1 MAAKLTI
8 TGDFQCIL
16 ESVISNI
23 RFFIFTLQSILA
35 LTAYKKRTMDINIQN
50 KVSQWLNGNYD
61 AETVATLKKM
71 QEGNPDELN
80 DAFYRNLEFGTGGL
94 RGIMGVGTNRM
105 NKYTL
110 GMATQGFA
118 NYLKKTFTGEIKV
131 AIAHDSRNNAR
142 FFAETVANVFAAN
155 DIKVFL
161 FESLRPTPEL
171 SFTIRHLQCHGGVV
185 LTASHNPK
193 EYNGYKAYWN
203 DGAQLVP
210 PHDGN
215 VIREVENITSPD
227 EVKWTGGE
235 SNITLIGKE
244 VDEAYQ
250 KELVGLSINPD
261 IIKQQHDLKIVY
273 TPIHGTGITQ
283 VPAVLQQYGFTNVN
297 IVQEQATPDG
307 NFPTVVYPN
316 PEESEAMSLGL
327 KKAKELDADILLGT
341 DPDADRVGIAVKD
354 LKGEWILLNG
364 NQTGVLLFNYIV
376 EARKRNGLSKPN
388 DYIAKTV
395 VTSDLIDVFAAKNN
409 ITCYNVLTGFKWI
422 ADLIR
427 RKEPQENFIC
437 GGEESYGYM
446 IGNNIRDKDAISSVA
461 MICEMAAVARN
472 HGKTLFEEL
481 IDIYVRYG
489 YYKESL
495 ISITKKGMRGA
506 EEIAEMMRGYR
517 ENPPV
522 TINGSP
528 VVTLYDY
535 QLQQIRDIKTGEI
548 KALDL
553 PKSNVLQFLLA
564 DGSKISARPSGTEPK
579 IKFYFS
585 VNAPLSN
592 AADYDKVTAEL
603 DQKINGIIQD
613 MNLK

>member
-1 MAAKLTI
+1 
-8 TGDFQCIL
+8 
-16 ESVISNI
+16 
-23 RFFIFTLQSILA
+23 
-35 LTAYKKRTMDINIQN
+35 MDINIQS
-50 KVSQWLNGNYD
+50 KVDQWLNGNYD

-171 SFTIRHLQCHGGVV
+171 SFTIRHLKCQGGVV

-210 PHDGN
+210 PHDNN
-215 VIREVENITSPD
+215 VIREVENIVSPD
-227 EVKWTGGE
+227 DVKWTGGE
-235 SNITLIGKE
+235 ANITLIGKE
-244 VDEAYQ
+244 VDEAYR
-250 KELVGLSINPD
+250 KELLSLSINPD
-261 IIKQQHDLKIVY
+261 INKQQHDLKIVY

-283 VPAVLQQYGFTNVN
+283 VPQLLEQYGFTNVN

-316 PEESEAMSLGL
+316 PEESEAMNLGL

-376 EARKRNGLSKPN
+376 ENRKSKGLAKPN

-427 RKEPQENFIC
+427 RKEPKENFIC

-446 IGNNIRDKDAISSVA
+446 IGQNVRDKDAIASVA
-461 MICEMAAVARN
+461 MICEMAAYARSQ
-472 HGKTLFEEL
+472 GKTLFEQL

-489 YYKESL
+489 YYMESL

-535 QLQQIRDIKTGEI
+535 QLQQIRDIKTGDV

-553 PKSNVLQFLLA
+553 PKSNVLQFVLE

-585 VNAPLSN
+585 VNAPLTG
-592 AADYDKVTAEL
+592 AGDYDKVTAEL
-603 DQKINGIIQD
+603 NQKINGIIQD
-613 MNLK
+613 LKLK

>member
-1 MAAKLTI
+1 
-8 TGDFQCIL
+8 
-16 ESVISNI
+16 
-23 RFFIFTLQSILA
+23 
-35 LTAYKKRTMDINIQN
+35 MDINIQN
-50 KVSQWLNGNYD
+50 KVAQWLNGNYD

-71 QEGNPDELN
+71 QEGNPDDLN

-171 SFTIRHLQCHGGVV
+171 SFTIRHLKCQGGVV

-193 EYNGYKAYWN
+193 EYNGYKAYWD

-210 PHDGN
+210 PHDNN
-215 VIREVENITSPD
+215 VIREVENIASPD
-227 EVKWTGGE
+227 DVKWTGGE
-235 SNITLIGKE
+235 ANITLIGQE
-244 VDEAYQ
+244 IDEAYR
-250 KELVGLSINPD
+250 KELLSLSINPD
-261 IIKQQHDLKIVY
+261 INKQQHDLKIVY

-283 VPAVLQQYGFTNVN
+283 VPQLLEQYGFTNVN

-376 EARKRNGLSKPN
+376 ESRKSKGLAKAN

-427 RKEPQENFIC
+427 RKEPKENFIC

-446 IGNNIRDKDAISSVA
+446 IGQNVRDKDAIASVA
-461 MICEMAAVARN
+461 MICEMAAYARSQ
-472 HGKTLFEEL
+472 GKTLFEQL

-489 YYKESL
+489 YYMESL

-528 VVTLYDY
+528 VATLYDY
-535 QLQQIRDIKTGEI
+535 QLQQIRDIKTGDI

-553 PKSNVLQFLLA
+553 PKSNVLQFVLE

-585 VNAPLSN
+585 VNAPLAS
-592 AADYDKVTAEL
+592 AGDYDKVTAEL
-603 DQKINGIIQD
+603 NQKITGIIQD
-613 MNLK
+613 LKLK